1 MPRLW
6 SAAALTVLSALT
18 ALPVTEAI
26 AQDHDHDHDYRFV
39 VGGRPRIG
47 VMIDARADAD
57 SDKIGAR
64 IKEVTP
70 AGPADKAG
78 LKAGDII
85 TSFNG
90 TALGGIKSDDEDES
104 GPGQKLIDLAQKLD
118 VGDTVTVQYRR
129 GTETRTA
136 RIIAE
141 DVKMSMRMWMPHMQD
156 LPRMRMPDFDGDDG
170 DFRVFINDRF
180 SDLDLVDLNPDLG
193 EYFGSKTGVLVVKAS
208 SDSTIPLKAGDV
220 ILKIDGREPKSVSQA
235 ERILRSYDS
244 GETAKLEVMRKQKR
258 ITVSWAVPERKA
270 REWDWHGPGGRPAR
284 VHIERS

>member
-18 ALPVTEAI
+18 ALPGGDAL

-156 LPRMRMPDFDGDDG
+156 LPRMKMPDFDGDDG

-235 ERILRSYDS
+235 DRILRSYDS

>member
-18 ALPVTEAI
+18 ALPVTEAL

-141 DVKMSMRMWMPHMQD
+141 DVKLSMRMWMPHMQD
-156 LPRMRMPDFDGDDG
+156 LPRMKMPDFDGDDG

>member
-18 ALPVTEAI
+18 ALPVSDAL
-26 AQDHDHDHDYRFV
+26 AQDHDHDYRFV

-47 VMIDARADAD
+47 VMIDSRADAD

-156 LPRMRMPDFDGDDG
+156 LPRMKMPDFDGGDG

-193 EYFGSKTGVLVVKAS
+193 EYFGSKTGVLVVKAP

-270 REWDWHGPGGRPAR
+270 REWDWHGPEGRPAR

>member
-18 ALPVTEAI
+18 ALPGSDAL

-156 LPRMRMPDFDGDDG
+156 LPRMKMPDFDGGDG

-193 EYFGSKTGVLVVKAS
+193 EYFGSKTGVLVVKAP

-270 REWDWHGPGGRPAR
+270 REWDWHGPEGRPAR

>member
-1 MPRLW
+1 MPRLL

-18 ALPVTEAI
+18 ALPVTEAL

-47 VMIDARADAD
+47 VMIDARAD
-57 SDKIGAR
+57 SSTDKIGAR

-70 AGPADKAG
+70 DGPADKAG
-78 LKAGDII
+78 LKAGDIV

-90 TALGGIKSDDEDES
+90 TALGGAKSDDEDES

-258 ITVSWAVPERKA
+258 ITLSWAVPERKA
-270 REWDWHGPGGRPAR
+270 REWDWHGPEGRPAR

>member
-18 ALPVTEAI
+18 ALPGGDAL

-156 LPRMRMPDFDGDDG
+156 LPRMKMPDFDGDDG

>member
-6 SAAALTVLSALT
+6 SAAALTVLSTLT
-18 ALPVTEAI
+18 ALPLSDAL
-26 AQDHDHDHDYRFV
+26 AQDHDQDYRFV

-47 VMIDARADAD
+47 VMIDARADSAT
-57 SDKIGAR
+57 DKIGAR
-64 IKEVTP
+64 IKEVT
-70 AGPADKAG
+70 ADGPADKAG
-78 LKAGDII
+78 LKAGDIV

-90 TALGGIKSDDEDES
+90 TALGGVKSDDEDES
-104 GPGQKLIDLAQKLD
+104 GPGQKLIDLARKVD

-141 DVKMSMRMWMPHMQD
+141 DVKVSSRMWMMPDMRD
-156 LPRMRMPDFDGDDG
+156 FPRMKMPDWSDDG
-170 DFRVFINDRF
+170 DFRVFINGGLA
-180 SDLDLVDLNPDLG
+180 DLDLVDLNPDLG
-193 EYFGSKTGVLVVKAS
+193 EYFGTKTGVLVVKTP
-208 SDSTIPLKAGDV
+208 SDSTLPLKAGDV

-235 ERILRSYDS
+235 ERILRSYDT

-258 ITVSWAVPERKA
+258 ITVSWAVPELKT
-270 REWDWHGPGGRPAR
+270 REWHWHGPEGRPAR

>member
-18 ALPVTEAI
+18 ALPVTEAL

-47 VMIDARADAD
+47 VMIDARADSAT
-57 SDKIGAR
+57 DKIGAKIR
-64 IKEVTP
+64 EVTP
-70 AGPADKAG
+70 DGPADRAG
-78 LKAGDII
+78 LKAGDIV

-90 TALGGIKSDDEDES
+90 TALGGVKSDDEDES
-104 GPGQKLIDLAQKLD
+104 GPGQKLIDLAGKLD

-136 RIIAE
+136 RVIAE

-156 LPRMRMPDFDGDDG
+156 LPRMKMPDFDGDDG

-193 EYFGSKTGVLVVKAS
+193 EYFGSKTGVLVVKAP

-258 ITVSWAVPERKA
+258 LTVSWAVPERKA
-270 REWDWHGPGGRPAR
+270 KDWDWHGPEGRPAR

>member
-6 SAAALTVLSALT
+6 SAAALTVLSTLT
-18 ALPVTEAI
+18 ALPLS
-26 AQDHDHDHDYRFV
+26 AQDHDHGFMFAM
-39 VGGRPRIG
+39 GGRPRIG
-47 VMIDARADAD
+47 VMIDARADSS

-64 IKEVTP
+64 IKDVTP
-70 AGPADKAG
+70 DGPADKAG
-78 LKAGDII
+78 LKAGDIV

-90 TALGGIKSDDEDES
+90 TALGGAKSDDEDES
-104 GPGQKLIDLAQKLD
+104 GPGQKLIELARKLD
-118 VGDTVTVQYRR
+118 AGDTVTVQYRR

-141 DVKMSMRMWMPHMQD
+141 DMKMSSRMWMPDMHD
-156 LPRMRMPDFDGDDG
+156 FPRMRMPDWSDDG
-170 DFRVFINDRF
+170 DLHVFMN
-180 SDLDLVDLNPDLG
+180 SGLPDLDLVDLNPDLG
-193 EYFGSKTGVLVVKAS
+193 EYFGTKTGVLVVRTP
-208 SDSTIPLKAGDV
+208 SDSTLPLKAGDV

-258 ITVSWAVPERKA
+258 VTVSWAVPERKTS
-270 REWDWHGPGGRPAR
+270 EWHWRSPEGRPAR

>member
-18 ALPVTEAI
+18 ALPVTEAL

-47 VMIDARADAD
+47 VMIDARADSAT
-57 SDKIGAR
+57 DKIGAKIR
-64 IKEVTP
+64 EVTP
-70 AGPADKAG
+70 DGPADRAG
-78 LKAGDII
+78 LKAGDIV

-90 TALGGIKSDDEDES
+90 TALGGAKSDDEDES

-258 ITVSWAVPERKA
+258 LTVSWAVPERKA
-270 REWDWHGPGGRPAR
+270 KDWDWHGPEGRPAR

>member
-18 ALPVTEAI
+18 ALPVSDAL
-26 AQDHDHDHDYRFV
+26 AQDHDHDYRFV

-47 VMIDARADAD
+47 VMIDARADSAT
-57 SDKIGAR
+57 DKIGAR
-64 IKEVTP
+64 IKDVTP
-70 AGPADKAG
+70 DGPADKAG
-78 LKAGDII
+78 LKAGDIV

-90 TALGGIKSDDEDES
+90 TALGGVKSDDEDES
-104 GPGQKLIDLAQKLD
+104 GPGQKLIDLARKLD

-156 LPRMRMPDFDGDDG
+156 LPRMKMPDFDGDDG
-170 DFRVFINDRF
+170 DFRVFINGGLA
-180 SDLDLVDLNPDLG
+180 DLDMVDLNPDLG
-193 EYFGSKTGVLVVKAS
+193 EYFGTKTGVLVVKTP
-208 SDSTIPLKAGDV
+208 SDSTLPLKAGDV

-258 ITVSWAVPERKA
+258 VTVSWAVRERTT
-270 REWDWHGPGGRPAR
+270 REWHWRTPEAHPAR
-284 VHIERS
+284 GRIERT

>member
-1 MPRLW
+1 MPRLL

-18 ALPVTEAI
+18 ALPVSDAL
-26 AQDHDHDHDYRFV
+26 AQGHDHDHDYRFV

-47 VMIDARADAD
+47 VMIDARAD
-57 SDKIGAR
+57 SSTDKIGAR

-70 AGPADKAG
+70 DGPADKAG
-78 LKAGDII
+78 LKAGDIV

-90 TALGGIKSDDEDES
+90 TALGGAKSDDEDES

-258 ITVSWAVPERKA
+258 LTVSWAVPERKA
-270 REWDWHGPGGRPAR
+270 KDWDGHGPEGRPAR

>member
-1 MPRLW
+1 MPRLL

-18 ALPVTEAI
+18 ALPVSYAL

-47 VMIDARADAD
+47 VMIDARAD
-57 SDKIGAR
+57 SSTDKVGAR

-70 AGPADKAG
+70 DGPADKAG
-78 LKAGDII
+78 LKAGDIV

-90 TALGGIKSDDEDES
+90 TALGGVKSHDEDES

-156 LPRMRMPDFDGDDG
+156 LPRMRMPDFDDDDG
-170 DFRVFINDRF
+170 DFRVFINDQF

-270 REWDWHGPGGRPAR
+270 REWDWHGPEGRPAR

>member
-1 MPRLW
+1 
-6 SAAALTVLSALT
+6 
-18 ALPVTEAI
+18 
-26 AQDHDHDHDYRFV
+26 
-39 VGGRPRIG
+39 
-47 VMIDARADAD
+47 MIDARADAD

-156 LPRMRMPDFDGDDG
+156 LP
-170 DFRVFINDRF
+170 
-180 SDLDLVDLNPDLG
+180 
-193 EYFGSKTGVLVVKAS
+193 A
-208 SDSTIPLKAGDV
+208 
-220 ILKIDGREPKSVSQA
+220 
-235 ERILRSYDS
+235 
-244 GETAKLEVMRKQKR
+244 
-258 ITVSWAVPERKA
+258 
-270 REWDWHGPGGRPAR
+270 
-284 VHIERS
+284 

>member
-18 ALPVTEAI
+18 ALPVTEAL

-47 VMIDARADAD
+47 VMIDARAD
-57 SDKIGAR
+57 SSTDKIGAR

-70 AGPADKAG
+70 DGPADKAG
-78 LKAGDII
+78 LKAGDIV

-90 TALGGIKSDDEDES
+90 TALGGAKSDDEDES

-258 ITVSWAVPERKA
+258 LTVSWAVPERKA
-270 REWDWHGPGGRPAR
+270 KDWDWHGPEGRPAR

>member
-1 MPRLW
+1 
-6 SAAALTVLSALT
+6 
-18 ALPVTEAI
+18 
-26 AQDHDHDHDYRFV
+26 
-39 VGGRPRIG
+39 
-47 VMIDARADAD
+47 MIDARADAE

-70 AGPADKAG
+70 DGPADKAG
-78 LKAGDII
+78 LKAGDIV

-104 GPGQKLIDLAQKLD
+104 GPGQKLIDLARKLD

-156 LPRMRMPDFDGDDG
+156 LPRMRMPDFDSDDG
-170 DFRVFINDRF
+170 DFRVFVNDRF

-193 EYFGSKTGVLVVKAS
+193 EYFGTKTGVLVVKTP
-208 SDSTIPLKAGDV
+208 SDSTLPLKAGDV

-258 ITVSWAVPERKA
+258 ITVSWAVPERKPTEWHWRS
-270 REWDWHGPGGRPAR
+270 REGRPAR